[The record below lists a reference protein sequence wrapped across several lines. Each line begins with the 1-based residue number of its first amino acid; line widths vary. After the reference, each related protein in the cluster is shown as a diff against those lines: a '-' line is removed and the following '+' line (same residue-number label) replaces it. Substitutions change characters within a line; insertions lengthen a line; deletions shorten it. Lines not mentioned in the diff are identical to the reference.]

1 MNKEAVEIYLAMI
14 GKRDK
19 YFITAR
25 KFGTKEVITG
35 WFKKEELLEKL
46 PQWEAQGYTVWASIN
61 ELEEG
66 NATIDGV
73 KRYCDL
79 WFDIDSK
86 RADKSQ
92 PAKPEEVLEARE
104 RAIRLRTFLQER
116 FHAKCFIAM
125 SGNGIHIH
133 CPFECAE
140 VPKDKRKQ
148 LNANLQAFAKAVSKI
163 AEAEID
169 HTYDTRRVTT
179 IIGMKN
185 QKIPEHPLDTGWE
198 KELYNPEEGKDVN
211 YALQEIENARK
222 QNTFLRDIIMNY
234 DTLSEALRFEKRET
248 PETQSA
254 TPQPD
259 AKFTPET
266 LEKLNKLRE
275 KDAKL
280 DKLLNGEMSG
290 YKSRSEAEMAL
301 VTKLV
306 FYGFTKSQIYYIMS
320 KIARTGKWNEKDDR
334 YWNLTFEKAV
344 KFNEEHKAE
353 LQAEYEAMNKTQ
365 PAQKIETQ
373 TTETKEKEPL
383 AQETWKT
390 EFGLADSFLYE
401 KIETP
406 SLTMKIHKG
415 KIKFSRENNEVETD
429 FKADFSKIEEDLRAK
444 GIPEE
449 DIALYKQVFEEG
461 VRRNLIFTKEEG
473 EKLPEFASKVAKAL
487 LGLFRIVT
495 LEETD
500 DILFYSKGVYRPKA
514 ESLLTKQIESIVPS
528 DVVTTDFVKEVLGHI
543 RRSTYVSRER
553 FNSDPNILNLKNGL
567 LDLRTFELKKHTP
580 KFLSTIQLPVEY
592 DPNAKS
598 ELWEK
603 VVSEDLYPEDVP
615 LLQEAFG
622 YVLYSENVAQK
633 MFIFLGEGANGK
645 SLVLRVLEALI
656 GKDHVANVSP
666 QDLENNRFAVS
677 QLFGKLVNIYPDLP
691 SFALQSTGKLKALV
705 SGDSLT
711 IEEKFKKPFSFRN
724 RAKFFFSANVLP
736 KVSDNTRAFYRRL
749 VIVNFPRTFDENTAD
764 PTLPEKLTN
773 EKELSGI
780 LNWALEG
787 LKRLMQNGF
796 RFSYNKSVEE
806 IEELYTRASDPVKA
820 FLEEETVE
828 DPNAWIVKQ
837 DLYQAYV
844 DYVKKHK
851 LMSPLSPTTF
861 FRNLLKYRKLATE
874 HKNIKGE
881 RKWVYVGI
889 RLKTEEEK
897 EESKEEDLRFFTDNE
912 DKP

>member
-1 MNKEAVEIYLAMI
+1 MSPQVDLNAIRVHFEII
-14 GKRDK
+14 GERAK
-19 YFITAR
+19 YHVTA
-25 KFGTKEVITG
+25 KNYKTGEVINAWFTKEEILSKVQEWTDKGFTI
-35 WFKKEELLEKL
+35 WVSF
-46 PQWEAQGYTVWASIN
+46 N
-61 ELEEG
+61 EIEEG
-66 NATIDGV
+66 NDSIEGV
-73 KRYCDL
+73 SKLCAL
-79 WFDIDSK
+79 WFDIDAK

-92 PAKPEEVLEARE
+92 PASNEEKLEALH
-104 RAIRLRTFLQER
+104 RALKLKEYIEKEYKALGFMA
-116 FHAKCFIAM
+116 F
-125 SGNGIHIH
+125 SGNGIHLFFSLPCFPLIGAQ
-133 CPFECAE
+133 FRKEVNMKLRSFAKRVSAQAE
-140 VPKDKRKQ
+140 V
-148 LNANLQAFAKAVSKI
+148 
-163 AEAEID
+163 EID
-169 HTYDTRRVTT
+169 NTYDLRRVSTL
-179 IIGMKN
+179 IGTYN
-185 QKIPEHPLDTGWE
+185 QKIPEKPLPTTWDTSFYDPSNLE
-198 KELYNPEEGKDVN
+198 KTLETIRLARQLNQRLLEAILNEPIATQPVL
-211 YALQEIENARK
+211 LQ
-222 QNTFLRDIIMNY
+222 T
-234 DTLSEALRFEKRET
+234 
-248 PETQSA
+248 
-254 TPQPD
+254 D
-259 AKFTPET
+259 AEFTPET

-280 DKLLNGEMSG
+280 DKLLNGEMHG

-320 KIARTGKWNEKDDR
+320 KIARTGKWNEKDER
-334 YWNLTFEKAV
+334 YWNLTYEKAV

-353 LQAEYEAMNKTQ
+353 LQAEYETMNKTQ
-365 PAQKIETQ
+365 TTQKIEAQ

-383 AQETWKT
+383 AQAWKT
-390 EFGLADSFLYE
+390 EFGLADGFLYE
-401 KIETP
+401 KIITP
-406 SLTMKIHKG
+406 SLTLKIHKG
-415 KIKFSRENNEVETD
+415 KIKFSREKNEVETD

-449 DIALYKQVFEEG
+449 DIAIFKQAFEEG

-528 DVVTTDFVKEVLGHI
+528 DVVTTDLVKEVLGHV
-543 RRSTYVSRER
+543 RRMTYVSRER

-580 KFLSTIQLPVEY
+580 KFLSTIQLPVNY

-603 VVSEDLYPEDVP
+603 VVSEDLYPEDIPV
-615 LLQEAFG
+615 LQEAFG
-622 YVLYSENVAQK
+622 YALYPENVAQK
-633 MFIFLGEGANGK
+633 LFVFLGEGANGK
-645 SLVLRVLEALI
+645 SLVLHVLEALI
-656 GKDHVANVSP
+656 GKEHVANVSP

-691 SFALQSTGKLKALV
+691 SFALQSTGKLKALI

-736 KVSDNTRAFYRRL
+736 KVSDDTRAFYRRI
-749 VIVNFPRTFDENTAD
+749 VIINFPRTFDESTAD
-764 PTLPEKLTN
+764 PTLPEKLTS

-796 RFSYNKSVEE
+796 KFSYSKSADE
-806 IEELYTRASDPVKA
+806 IREIYTRASNPVKA
-820 FLEEETVE
+820 FLDEETVE
-828 DPNAWIVKQ
+828 DPETWIVKQ
-837 DLYQAYV
+837 DLYEAYK

-851 LMSPLSPTTF
+851 LQSPLSSTSF
-861 FRNLLKYRKLATE
+861 FMNVQKYRKLKTE
-874 HKNIKGE
+874 RKTVGGE
-881 RKWVYVGI
+881 RKWVFVGI
-889 RLKTEEEK
+889 RLKNEQEKEEEK
-897 EESKEEDLRFFTDNE
+897 ENEGLLKFSDNE
-912 DKP
+912 NTDAS

>member
-1 MNKEAVEIYLAMI
+1 MNRQVDLNAVRVHFEII
-14 GKRDK
+14 GERPK
-19 YFITAR
+19 YHVTAKNHR
-25 KFGTKEVITG
+25 TGEVINA
-35 WFKKEELLEKL
+35 WFSKDEILSK
-46 PQWEAQGYTVWASIN
+46 AQEWTDQGFTIWVSFN
-61 ELEEG
+61 EVEEG
-66 NATIDGV
+66 NDSIEGV
-73 KRYCDL
+73 SKLCAL
-79 WFDIDSK
+79 WFDIDAK
-86 RADKSQ
+86 RLDKQQ
-92 PAKPEEVLEARE
+92 PASKEEKLEALH
-104 RAIRLRTFLQER
+104 RALKLKEYIEKEYKALGFMA
-116 FHAKCFIAM
+116 F
-125 SGNGIHIH
+125 SGNGIHLFFSLPCFPLIGAQ
-133 CPFECAE
+133 FRKE
-140 VPKDKRKQ
+140 VNMKLRS
-148 LNANLQAFAKAVSKI
+148 FAKRVS
-163 AEAEID
+163 AQADVEID
-169 HTYDTRRVTT
+169 NTYDLRRVST
-179 IIGMKN
+179 IIGTYN
-185 QKIPEHPLDTGWE
+185 QKIPENPLPTTWDTSFYDPTNLE
-198 KELYNPEEGKDVN
+198 KTLETVRT
-211 YALQEIENARK
+211 ARQINQK
-222 QNTFLRDIIMNY
+222 L
-234 DTLSEALRFEKRET
+234 LEAILNE
-248 PETQSA
+248 PIATQPVL
-254 TPQPD
+254 TQTD
-259 AKFTPET
+259 AEFTPET
-266 LEKLNKLRE
+266 LQKLEELRQKDTKLNR
-275 KDAKL
+275 
-280 DKLLNGEMSG
+280 LLNGEISE

-301 VTKLV
+301 VVKLV

-320 KIARTGKWNEKDDR
+320 KIAKTGKWNEKDDR
-334 YWNLTFEKAV
+334 YWNLTYEKAI

-373 TTETKEKEPL
+373 TTEPNEKELL

-390 EFGLADSFLYE
+390 EFGLADGFLYE

-406 SLTMKIHKG
+406 SLTLKIHKG

-429 FKADFSKIEEDLRAK
+429 FKADFSKIEEDLREK

-449 DIALYKQVFEEG
+449 DIALYKQAFEEG

-487 LGLFRIVT
+487 LELFRIAT

-528 DVVTTDFVKEVLGHI
+528 DAITTDLVKEVLGHV
-543 RRSTYVSRER
+543 RRMTYVSRER

-580 KFLSTIQLPVEY
+580 KFLSTIQLPVNY
-592 DPNAKS
+592 DPNARS
-598 ELWEK
+598 ELWKK

-645 SLVLRVLEALI
+645 SLVLHVLEALI

-711 IEEKFKKPFSFRN
+711 IEEKFKKGFSFRN

-736 KVSDNTRAFYRRL
+736 KVSDNTRAFYRRI
-749 VIVNFPRTFDENTAD
+749 VIINFPKTFDENTAD
-764 PTLPEKLTN
+764 PTLPEKLTS

-844 DYVKKHK
+844 DYVKQHK
-851 LMSPLSPTTF
+851 LSSPLSQTTF
-861 FRNLLKYRKLATE
+861 FRNLLKYKKLATE
-874 HKNIKGE
+874 QKTVKGE
-881 RKWVYVGI
+881 RKRVFVGI
-889 RLKTEEEK
+889 RLKTEYEK
-897 EESKEEDLRFFTDNE
+897 NESENDKMN
-912 DKP
+912 DKPRPF

>member
-1 MNKEAVEIYLAMI
+1 MNPQVDLNAVRVHFEIIAE
-14 GKRDK
+14 RPK
-19 YFITAR
+19 YHITA
-25 KFGTKEVITG
+25 KNYKTGEVINA
-35 WFKKEELLEKL
+35 WFTKDEILSKVQEWTDKGFTI
-46 PQWEAQGYTVWASIN
+46 WVSFN
-61 ELEEG
+61 EIEEG
-66 NATIDGV
+66 NDSIEGV
-73 KRYCDL
+73 SKLCDL
-79 WFDIDSK
+79 WFDIDAK
-86 RADKSQ
+86 REDKSK
-92 PAKPEEVLEARE
+92 PANEKEKLEALR
-104 RAIRLRTFLQER
+104 RALKLKEYIEKEYKALGFMA
-116 FHAKCFIAM
+116 F

-133 CPFECAE
+133 FPLPCFPLIGAQFRKE
-140 VPKDKRKQ
+140 VNMKLRS
-148 LNANLQAFAKAVSKI
+148 FAKRVS
-163 AEAEID
+163 AQADVEID
-169 HTYDTRRVTT
+169 NTYDLRRVSTL
-179 IIGMKN
+179 IGTYN
-185 QKIPEHPLDTGWE
+185 QKIPERPLPTAWDTSFYDPSNLE
-198 KELYNPEEGKDVN
+198 KTFETIRL
-211 YALQEIENARK
+211 ARQLNQK
-222 QNTFLRDIIMNY
+222 L
-234 DTLSEALRFEKRET
+234 LEAILNE
-248 PETQSA
+248 PIATQPVL
-254 TPQPD
+254 PQTD
-259 AKFTPET
+259 AEFTPET

-301 VTKLV
+301 VVKLV

-320 KIARTGKWNEKDDR
+320 QIAKTGKWNEKDDR
-334 YWNLTFEKAV
+334 YWNLTYEKAV

-353 LQAEYEAMNKTQ
+353 LQAEYEAMNKIQ
-365 PAQKIETQ
+365 PAQKIEAQ
-373 TTETKEKEPL
+373 TTEPKEKEPL
-383 AQETWKT
+383 VQEAWKT

-406 SLTMKIHKG
+406 SLTIKIHKG

-449 DIALYKQVFEEG
+449 DIAIFKQAFEEG

-528 DVVTTDFVKEVLGHI
+528 DVVTTDLVKEVLGHV

-592 DPNAKS
+592 DPNARS

-603 VVSEDLYPEDVP
+603 VVREDLYPEDVS

-622 YVLYSENVAQK
+622 YALYPENVAQK
-633 MFIFLGEGANGK
+633 MFIFLGEGSNGK
-645 SLVLRVLEALI
+645 SLVLHVLEALI

-691 SFALQSTGKLKALV
+691 SFALQSTGKLKALI

-736 KVSDNTRAFYRRL
+736 KVSDNTRAFYRRI
-749 VIVNFPRTFDENTAD
+749 VIINFPKTFDESTAD

-780 LNWALEG
+780 LNWSLEG

-874 HKNIKGE
+874 HKNVKGE
-881 RKWVYVGI
+881 RKWVYIGI

-897 EESKEEDLRFFTDNE
+897 EESKEEDLRFFTDE

>member
-1 MNKEAVEIYLAMI
+1 MNPQVDLNAVRVHFEII
-14 GKRDK
+14 GERPK
-19 YFITAR
+19 YHVTA
-25 KFGTKEVITG
+25 KNYKTGEVINAWFTKEEILSKVQEWTDKGFTI
-35 WFKKEELLEKL
+35 WVSF
-46 PQWEAQGYTVWASIN
+46 N
-61 ELEEG
+61 EIEEG
-66 NATIDGV
+66 NDSIEGV
-73 KRYCDL
+73 SKLCDL
-79 WFDIDSK
+79 WFDIDAK
-86 RADKSQ
+86 REDKSK
-92 PAKPEEVLEARE
+92 PASNEEKLEALR
-104 RAIRLRTFLQER
+104 RALKLKEYIEKEYKALGFMA
-116 FHAKCFIAM
+116 F

-133 CPFECAE
+133 FPLPCFPLIGAQFRKE
-140 VPKDKRKQ
+140 VNMKLRS
-148 LNANLQAFAKAVSKI
+148 FAKRVS
-163 AEAEID
+163 AQADVEID
-169 HTYDTRRVTT
+169 NTYDLRRVSTL
-179 IIGMKN
+179 IGTYN
-185 QKIPEHPLDTGWE
+185 QKIPEKPLPTAWDTSFYDPSNLE
-198 KELYNPEEGKDVN
+198 KTFETIRL
-211 YALQEIENARK
+211 ARQLNQK
-222 QNTFLRDIIMNY
+222 L
-234 DTLSEALRFEKRET
+234 LEAILNEPIT
-248 PETQSA
+248 TQPVLPQTDA
-254 TPQPD
+254 EFTPQ
-259 AKFTPET
+259 T

-280 DKLLNGEMSG
+280 DRLLNGEMSG

-301 VTKLV
+301 VVKLV

-320 KIARTGKWNEKDDR
+320 KIAKTGKWNEKDER
-334 YWNLTFEKAV
+334 YWNLTYEKAI

-373 TTETKEKEPL
+373 TTEPKEKEPL
-383 AQETWKT
+383 AQAWKT
-390 EFGLADSFLYE
+390 EFGLADGFLYE

-406 SLTMKIHKG
+406 SLTIKIHKG

-449 DIALYKQVFEEG
+449 DIAIFKQAFEEG
-461 VRRNLIFTKEEG
+461 VQRNLIFTKEEG

-528 DVVTTDFVKEVLGHI
+528 DVVTTDLVKEVLGHI

-603 VVSEDLYPEDVP
+603 VVNEDLYPEDVP

-622 YVLYSENVAQK
+622 YALYPENVAQK
-633 MFIFLGEGANGK
+633 MFVFLGEGANGK

-749 VIVNFPRTFDENTAD
+749 VIINFPRTFDESTAD

-787 LKRLMQNGF
+787 LQRLMQNGF

-897 EESKEEDLRFFTDNE
+897 EESKEEDLRFFTGNE